1 MSKDNKEIMRLI
13 SIYKDTAK
21 EGGSLF
27 NKIKLYF
34 VRRKIDKLISKLAQA
49 QADLIYKQT
58 VNFYKDI
65 VNSNLK

>member
-1 MSKDNKEIMRLI
+1 MSKDNKEVMKLI

-21 EGGSLF
+21 EGRNLF
-27 NKIKLYF
+27 NKIRLYF

-49 QADLIYKQT
+49 QANLIYKQT

>member
-1 MSKDNKEIMRLI
+1 MGKDNKEIMKLI
-13 SIYKDTAK
+13 TRYKDTAK
-21 EGGSLF
+21 EGRGLI
-27 NKIKLYF
+27 NRIRLYF

-49 QADLIYKQT
+49 QANLIYKQT

>member
-1 MSKDNKEIMRLI
+1 MSKDNKEIMKLI

-21 EGGSLF
+21 EGRSLIS
-27 NKIKLYF
+27 KIKLYF

>member
-1 MSKDNKEIMRLI
+1 MGKDNKEIMKLI

-21 EGGSLF
+21 EGRSLIS
-27 NKIKLYF
+27 KIKLYF

>member
-1 MSKDNKEIMRLI
+1 MGKDNKEIMKLI
-13 SIYKDTAK
+13 TIYKDTAK
-21 EGGSLF
+21 EGRGLI
-27 NKIKLYF
+27 NKVRLYF

-49 QADLIYKQT
+49 QANLIYKQT

>member
-1 MSKDNKEIMRLI
+1 MSKNNKEIMKLI

-21 EGGSLF
+21 EGRSLIS
-27 NKIKLYF
+27 KIKLYF